1 MAIIAPSTTNTLYTS
16 SLANAIKDKYNA
28 DIPKLIP
35 MQVFLWDYFK
45 PKLVSFDGEAGK
57 KFIIPM
63 QTALNESA
71 VATGEMVAL
80 PEGRVPSFVQAY
92 LYLKKMIARMTISKE
107 SIVLTQGANAMV
119 KGLPNLMDSTIK
131 PFLLN
136 LEAYMHLAGE
146 GILAT
151 CTADDNGAG
160 LLTVDDT
167 RFIRVGMPLKCY
179 AADTIHDG
187 EVVVTAV
194 NSATTFTVSGTS
206 TSIASGDLVYLSGSW
221 VTSSTI
227 ATVLAPQGLET
238 IIDETDPHYGNFQGI
253 ARASYPYMNAIIRD
267 GSDANGS
274 AGTAQALTIM
284 RMVNVLDAIWKGSA
298 HAVPHFIY
306 CGQGVYNALA
316 QVLRNNNQPNEVMPA
331 KDGIPGGL
339 AFHYH
344 DKVLPVVSSPNCK
357 KNAMF
362 FINKDY
368 LFRYQFSD
376 PKWDDEGGFL
386 RPLEDYHAFQA
397 IYSGYIN
404 FGVTLPESNGRLND
418 ITEVTA

>member
-1 MAIIAPSTTNTLYTS
+1 MAIISPSTSNTLYLS
-16 SLANAIKDKYNA
+16 ALANVIKDKYNA

-45 PKLVSFDGEAGK
+45 PSLVPFEGEGK
-57 KFIIPM
+57 FNIMM

-71 VATGEMVAL
+71 VASGEMVAL
-80 PEGRVPSFVQAY
+80 PEGRVPAFAKGY
-92 LYLKKMIARMTISKE
+92 LYLKKLIARMVISKE
-107 SIVLTQGANAMV
+107 SIVLTQGPNALV

-131 PFLLN
+131 PWLLN

-151 CTADDNGAG
+151 CTAADDGAG
-160 LLTVDDT
+160 VLTVDDT

-179 AADTIHDG
+179 AADSLHDG

-206 TSIASGDLVYLSGSW
+206 TSIANGDLVYLSGSW
-221 VTSSTI
+221 VTSSAI
-227 ATVLAPQGLET
+227 ATVLAPQGIEC
-238 IIDETDPHYGNFQGI
+238 IIDETDPHYGDFQGLD
-253 ARASYPYMNAIIRD
+253 RSTLSYASAIVRD
-267 GSDANGS
+267 MSDAGGS
-274 AGTAQALTIM
+274 AGTAGALTKM
-284 RMVNVLDAIWKGSA
+284 RIVNLLDSVWKASA
-298 HAVPHFIY
+298 HAVPHFGY
-306 CGQGVYNALA
+306 TSLGGFNALA
-316 QVLRNNNQPNEVMPA
+316 QVYENANQPTALMPA
-331 KDGIPGGL
+331 KDGLPSGLEFQYHGRAIPI
-339 AFHYH
+339 
-344 DKVLPVVSSPNCK
+344 VSSPNAK

-368 LFRYQFSD
+368 MFRYQAGE

-404 FGVTLPESNGRLND
+404 FGTTLPEANGRLND
-418 ITEVTA
+418 ISEVTY